1 MCTSDKQAR
10 DGLGLPV
17 AGEAA
22 GGSSHQ
28 MIRDAAEPVRG
39 PLDVVRGTT
48 CISVDPVFLAPMSG
62 ITDLPFR
69 RVVRAQG
76 AGLVVSEMIASE
88 DLVREKEDVVLRAR
102 REAAE
107 EPMAVQLA
115 GREPRWMAEAAK
127 IAEASGAQ
135 IIDINMGCPAK
146 KVVGGL
152 SGSALMRDLDH
163 AMTLIEATL
172 DAVDVPVTLK
182 MRTGW
187 DMDCRNAPELAA
199 RAEGAGIALVTV
211 HGRTRNQFY
220 TGTADWAFVR
230 EVKDAVSIPLVVN
243 GDICSIADSQAALR
257 LSGADGVMVG
267 RGAQG
272 TPWRLNQIRAALH
285 GQPVPDD
292 PDTEERLDIILTH
305 YDAMLDHYG
314 EALGVRCARKHL
326 AWYVED
332 LERSNGMSLRA
343 AKADLCRMSDPA
355 DVRSALTR
363 LFSADAGFATQEHVA

>member
-1 MCTSDKQAR
+1 MCTPTEQ
-10 DGLGLPV
+10 V
-17 AGEAA
+17 AGGTPSPSTAADDTAPADGA
-22 GGSSHQ
+22 GGQ
-28 MIRDAAEPVRG
+28 VRRDIV
-39 PLDVVRGTT
+39 
-48 CISVDPVFLAPMSG
+48 CISRGGTDIHVEPVFLAPMSG

-69 RVVRAQG
+69 RAVRAQG
-76 AGLVVSEMIASE
+76 GGLVVSEMIASE

-115 GREPRWMAEAAK
+115 GRETRWMGEAAR
-127 IAEASGAQ
+127 IAQASGAR

-163 AMTLIEATL
+163 AIDLVKATL

-187 DMDCRNAPELAA
+187 DMDSRNAPELAA
-199 RAEGAGIALVTV
+199 RAEEEGVALVTV

-230 EVKDAVSIPLVVN
+230 EVKAAVSVPLIVN
-243 GDICSIADSQAALR
+243 GDICTIADAEDALGQ
-257 LSGADGVMVG
+257 SGADGVMVG

-272 TPWRLNQIRAALH
+272 TPWRLAQIAASLA
-285 GQPVPDD
+285 GRPVPED
-292 PDTEERLDIILTH
+292 PDTEQRLEIIRRH
-305 YDAMLDHYG
+305 YTDTLEHYG

-332 LERSNGMSLRA
+332 LEQHLGVSLRA
-343 AKADLCRMSDPA
+343 AKASLCRMSDPA
-355 DVRSALTR
+355 EVLSAVTAI
-363 LFSADAGFATQEHVA
+363 FTAAGDQAAAEESAA